1 MNKGSWSVQLHLNFV
16 KASETF
22 TFVNNMQGF
31 ILKKKKIVQKKLEGL
46 YLNLKFLT
54 QVLSQTSATNPIYK
68 THALSMLMYLSR
80 NITGQTPGSL
90 IKAQYPFAETKSI
103 QKGCK
108 FLVQ

>member
-1 MNKGSWSVQLHLNFV
+1 MNKGSWSVRLHLNFV

-31 ILKKKKIVQKKLEGL
+31 ILKKKIVQKKLEGL

-68 THALSMLMYLSR
+68 THALSMLMYVSR

-90 IKAQYPFAETKSI
+90 IKAQYPFAETTSI